1 MADPARI
8 RKLRWLCRRGM
19 KELDILLLRFVDRE
33 SAQLE
38 KGDWPELEDFLA
50 TEDDRLWE
58 WVQKPETLD
67 EPAFRSLLKAIRR

>member
-19 KELDILLLRFVDRE
+19 KELDVLLLRFVERE

-38 KGDWPELEDFLA
+38 NGGWPEFEELLSA
-50 TEDDRLWE
+50 EDDRLWA

-67 EPAFRSLLKAIRR
+67 QSAFRPLLDAIRS